1 MSAVIP
7 VIMEIN
13 LHLEELKKEKVA
25 DLSDVATVLQS
36 ELKRRFRKCTD
47 PNNPEHDPRFLA
59 ATFLDPRYKV
69 LLNPIQTES
78 AKTELLR
85 QLKDLSENGGSS
97 SSSAM
102 ASPDHPESDEPPMKR
117 FCH

>member
-1 MSAVIP
+1 M
-7 VIMEIN
+7 
-13 LHLEELKKEKVA
+13 
-25 DLSDVATVLQS
+25 ATVLQS
-36 ELKRRFRKCTD
+36 ELKRRFRKYTD
-47 PNNPEHDPRFLA
+47 PNDPEHDPLFLA

-97 SSSAM
+97 SSSATT
-102 ASPDHPESDEPPMKR
+102 SLDHPESDEPPMKR
-117 FCH
+117 FCHLSKLYTVNSDKQPPP